1 MFDAAGNLY
10 YDTEDPR
17 TGMYIVSTIRSC
29 VHIDAAAAAASVPL
43 LQQSQQLTPPP
54 PAPNP
59 LVRWTLLATCSTNLW
74 TKTARCAGARRIPC
88 RVPAGHEAGSAGVAS
103 VSPAVLSGG
112 PNPAE

>member
-54 PAPNP
+54 PRAEPSCQVDTAGDMFNQFVDKNGK
-59 LVRWTLLATCSTNLW
+59 VRRCSQDTLQ
-74 TKTARCAGARRIPC
+74 GAC
-88 RVPAGHEAGSAGVAS
+88 WA
-103 VSPAVLSGG
+103 
-112 PNPAE
+112 